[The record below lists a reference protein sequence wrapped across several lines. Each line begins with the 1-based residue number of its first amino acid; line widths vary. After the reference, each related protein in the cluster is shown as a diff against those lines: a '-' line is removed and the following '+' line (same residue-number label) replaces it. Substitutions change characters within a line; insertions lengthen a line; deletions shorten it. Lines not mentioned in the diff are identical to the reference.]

1 MIRKF
6 KKIVCC
12 IDGPSGV
19 GGAEGPGGLGGGFG
33 GGGDGGS
40 GGSDS
45 HYGGT
50 THGQSNIGFGDGFG
64 GEGENDR
71 KSIAKNVVTAFRAAS
86 LAIGLTGN
94 IGIGLMTGLGTYGYA
109 SGMFGDLSG
118 TGPGIGPGDNTKGD
132 GSGPDNRDNIRPRP
146 EDWPA
151 GGWGSTPGFSIFGN
165 EQADTGG
172 LPVGQSGSVNFSPS
186 EAAQKAEADEKAAAR
201 RRVGLLSMRVM
212 DPLGMLV
219 EPEIYRPGQVTNP

>member
-50 THGQSNIGFGDGFG
+50 THGQSNIGFGGGFG
-64 GEGENDR
+64 GGDDSKDK
-71 KSIAKNVVTAFRAAS
+71 KSTAKKVADSLRTAALAAT
-86 LAIGLTGN
+86 LTGN
-94 IGIGLMTGLGTYGYA
+94 PALGLAAGLGAYGFQA
-109 SGMFGDLSG
+109 GLFGNISMPDMSLSA
-118 TGPGIGPGDNTKGD
+118 TGPGIGTGGNTRGV
-132 GSGPDNRDNIRPRP
+132 GGGGNDNIRPRP
-146 EDWPA
+146 LSGVAPN
-151 GGWGSTPGFSIFGN
+151 FSIFGN
-165 EQADTGG
+165 KDESGSF
-172 LPVGQSGSVNFSPS
+172 LGQSGSVNFSPS